1 MGHVFR
7 NKKLAILIV
16 AAIMIVLLLA
26 CMLLATL
33 TQMTALNQRAEM
45 LKAQIKQ
52 QCDKEVELKDLLEFM
67 KTDEYVKRW
76 AENNGRVSSEDIRWI
91 ADQVSGK

>member
-7 NKKLAILIV
+7 NKKLAILTV

-52 QCDKEVELKDLLEFM
+52 LFDKEVELKDLLEFM
-67 KTDEYVKRW
+67 KTDEYVKLW
-76 AENNGRVSSEDIRWI
+76 AENNGRMSSDDIRWI
-91 ADQVSGK
+91 ANQVSGK

>member
-7 NKKLAILIV
+7 NKKLAILTV

-45 LKAQIKQ
+45 LKARIKQ
-52 QCDKEVELKDLLEFM
+52 LCVKEVELKDLLEFM
-67 KTDEYVKRW
+67 KTDEYVKLW
-76 AENNGRVSSEDIRWI
+76 AENNGRMSEDDIRWI
-91 ADQVSGK
+91 ANQVSGK

>member
-7 NKKLAILIV
+7 NKKLAILTV

-52 QCDKEVELKDLLEFM
+52 LCDKEVELKDLLEFM
-67 KTDEYVKRW
+67 KTDEYVKLW
-76 AENNGRVSSEDIRWI
+76 AENNGRMSSDDIRWI
-91 ADQVSGK
+91 ANQVSGK